1 MMEMDI
7 IIALMEATSMN
18 IMLMHRT
25 LNLGILTLLVTHPLL
40 NMIVIIIRNA
50 PTLRTTASDL
60 AHLIL
65 IIIGI
70 SITMKA
76 IDPNVIRALAEVY
89 RMMKVMDVGHLDP
102 PMEQRCRYSELLLIL
117 WSQMMVPNKMIIVTP
132 IDTIE

>member
-7 IIALMEATSMN
+7 IIALIEATSMN

-40 NMIVIIIRNA
+40 NMIVIIIKNA
-50 PTLRTTASDL
+50 PTLRTTASAL

-65 IIIGI
+65 KIIGI

-76 IDPNVIRALAEVY
+76 IDPNVIRALTEVY

-102 PMEQRCRYSELLLIL
+102 PMEQRCRYSELLLII
-117 WSQMMVPNKMIIVTP
+117 SHSGSSRNMTTTTVIR
-132 IDTIE
+132 

>member
-1 MMEMDI
+1 
-7 IIALMEATSMN
+7 MN
-18 IMLMHRT
+18 IMLMHHT

-40 NMIVIIIRNA
+40 NMIVIIIKNA
-50 PTLRTTASDL
+50 PTLRTTASAL

-89 RMMKVMDVGHLDP
+89 RMMKVMDMDVGHLDLL
-102 PMEQRCRYSELLLIL
+102 PMERRCRCSELLLIL
-117 WSQMMVPNKMIIVTP
+117 WSQIITNEMIIVTP